1 MKKLFAI
8 LMIVMMLM
16 CFMPS
21 AAFAD
26 EVEGEQEPLVEPASE
41 HVAVIGENLYATL
54 DEAVEAAEDGGTI
67 ELLKDCSTEGLN
79 LSKSITIEGDG
90 HKIDFRKYGI
100 ALWEKSLTFK
110 NCTVE
115 MKGIGSTPYTA
126 EWNWMA
132 ICARKNASLTLNNT
146 KMTMDGT
153 DAGNAHA
160 IYFCSNNKLNLN
172 NSSLT
177 IENYAQDALEWDGGD
192 GGYNVNIV
200 DSTFTSYNNRSGLTG
215 TFYAVIDNSTVDV
228 INSTGNGSNGSH
240 FDIKNGSVVN
250 FKNNNAHGLS
260 AGKLTIDNSTVNA
273 ENNGMCGIIASG
285 KTEIINKANVY
296 VRGNKV
302 EVSPESRWARPGA
315 VTLKGESLI
324 SQDSIFEVEGNNGCG
339 IYLWSESA
347 VLNIQSGRVCNN
359 HAGNSLDYIGKGGG
373 IYNEGTCTLSSN
385 VKVYNNHA
393 NNAGDDIYNA
403 DSLLIYNKE
412 TGTNDLK
419 ETKASITFGS
429 TGANWKLDG
438 EPDCTDDIT
447 GWFDDSEN
455 NRWKAHGDDS
465 LHMEEFIPTENGVEG
480 EKALK
485 AAHGKISPEIPP
497 YIPPV
502 THYYTVTYN
511 DGVEGEVV
519 FNDQINRGLS
529 YYTITPSF
537 NGTPLR
543 EGYEF
548 KGWTPAVAER
558 VTADAYYKAVWEKIE
573 EPVQPT
579 EPTKPA
585 NPDKPNK
592 PLPGDKELVNDT
604 TNTGTD
610 VPKTGDTGMNAL
622 VLNLML
628 LSISAMAGAVLCIR
642 RKITKK

>member
-8 LMIVMMLM
+8 LMIVTMVV
-16 CFMPS
+16 CYMPT

-26 EVEGEQEPLVEPASE
+26 VEYEAR
-41 HVAVIGENLYATL
+41 IGETLYATL
-54 DEAVEAAEDGGTI
+54 DEAVDAAEDGGTI

-228 INSTGNGSNGSH
+228 INSTGNGSNGSN
-240 FDIKNGSVVN
+240 FEIKNESKVN
-250 FKNNNAHGLS
+250 FNNNNAHGLS
-260 AGKLTIDNSTVNA
+260 AASLTIDNSTVNA
-273 ENNGMCGIIASG
+273 TGNGANGIHTTGKLEIKNNS
-285 KTEIINKANVY
+285 KVKVDNNKCSISS
-296 VRGNKV
+296 K
-302 EVSPESRWARPGA
+302 WTIPGA
-315 VTLKGESLI
+315 VYVGGADSFIDETCKVEITDNKGS
-324 SQDSIFEVEGNNGCG
+324 G
-339 IYLWSESA
+339 ILVKA
-347 VLNIQSGRVCNN
+347 N
-359 HAGNSLDYIGKGGG
+359 ASLDMKAGTIIRNTAEKLGMGGG
-373 IYNEGTCTLSSN
+373 INNSGKVTLTDE
-385 VKVYNNHA
+385 VQLYNNHA
-393 NNAGDDIYNA
+393 AIAGDDIYNA
-403 DSLLIYNKE
+403 E
-412 TGTNDLK
+412 G
-419 ETKASITFGS
+419 ASITFGA
-429 TGANWKLDG
+429 TGSDWKLDG
-438 EPDCTDDIT
+438 TPDCTHDIT

-455 NRWKAHGDDS
+455 NRWNAHGEEP

-485 AAHGKISPEIPP
+485 AAHGKIVIPP

-502 THYYTVTYN
+502 THYYTVIYN

-519 FNDQINRGLS
+519 FPDQINSGLS
-529 YYTITPSF
+529 YYTLTPEF
-537 NGTPLR
+537 NGTPSR

-579 EPTKPA
+579 EPEQPE

-592 PLPGDKELVNDT
+592 PLPGDKNLTDGT
-604 TNTGTD
+604 TDTD
-610 VPKTGDTGMNAL
+610 VPKTGDTGMDAM
-622 VLNLML
+622 VLNLLL

-642 RKITKK
+642 RKITKR